1 MKHEKKSKR
10 EEFVSVYVKCKMA
23 PQKKKQRKMEGKR
36 RRKESKEEEK
46 GYLH

>member
-10 EEFVSVYVKCKMA
+10 EELASVYIKCKMA
-23 PQKKKQRKMEGKR
+23 PHKMKRRKMERKR
-36 RRKESKEEEK
+36 KRKESKEEEK